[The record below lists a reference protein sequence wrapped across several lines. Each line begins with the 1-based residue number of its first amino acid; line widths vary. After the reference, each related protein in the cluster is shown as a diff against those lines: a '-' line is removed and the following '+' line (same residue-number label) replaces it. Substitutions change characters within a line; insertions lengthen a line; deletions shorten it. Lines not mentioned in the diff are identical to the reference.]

1 MDRWLKRPRPTDEEG
16 ENAFDV
22 EVNKSVTLEPNSS
35 ASREPNLT
43 KISVKPTAKSRKYN
57 SDYLEMG
64 FTFTGPEQ
72 QPKPQCVICYE
83 SLSNECMKPAKLRR
97 HLETKHP
104 EYKSKSLDFFK
115 NKLGEL
121 KRSRK
126 NINNHYGANVN
137 ENATLASYEVSQLVA
152 KCGKNHTIAEDI
164 ILPSAIILCK
174 RMLGDEAARIISTV
188 PLSNNTVQRRISDM
202 ANNIEDTLMV
212 RLSKSDMFAIQLD
225 ESTDISKKAIMLVFV
240 RYLLEDQIFEDF
252 LFSCELLQTRA
263 EDIFT
268 ALNDFF
274 NKHDIT
280 WTKCVGLS
288 TDGAKS
294 MAGHKTGLQARVK
307 AVAPEVK
314 WTHCCIHR
322 EALVAKTLP
331 EPLQKILNEV
341 VEIVN
346 YIKTRPLQSRLFSLL
361 CKEIGSE
368 HEQLLIHTEVRWLS
382 RGRILTRFVELR
394 DELRVFLLDTKY
406 ADVLTDFSWL
416 CSTAYLAD
424 MFEHLNVLNLS
435 LQGKNVDMF
444 KVEDKISAMVK
455 KCQLWAARIENESF
469 TNFPNLKQFLESTE
483 ESLPDPIKINAA
495 EHLRSLATTFRIYF
509 PEPDPDDSWIRNPF
523 NCQAIEQIHGLTEEE
538 QDKLVDLSS
547 CGTMKDI
554 FNGEKIADFWATAR
568 KDYKELGDKAMKKIL
583 PFATTYRCEQAFSS
597 MCFMKNKYRNRL
609 DMQSDF
615 RVKVSSLEPNIT
627 EIMDSKVKF
636 NLSH

>member
-35 ASREPNLT
+35 ASREPNST

-322 EALVAKTLP
+322 EALLAKTLP

-382 RGRILTRFVELR
+382 
-394 DELRVFLLDTKY
+394 
-406 ADVLTDFSWL
+406 
-416 CSTAYLAD
+416 
-424 MFEHLNVLNLS
+424 
-435 LQGKNVDMF
+435 
-444 KVEDKISAMVK
+444 
-455 KCQLWAARIENESF
+455 
-469 TNFPNLKQFLESTE
+469 
-483 ESLPDPIKINAA
+483 
-495 EHLRSLATTFRIYF
+495 
-509 PEPDPDDSWIRNPF
+509 
-523 NCQAIEQIHGLTEEE
+523 
-538 QDKLVDLSS
+538 
-547 CGTMKDI
+547 
-554 FNGEKIADFWATAR
+554 
-568 KDYKELGDKAMKKIL
+568 
-583 PFATTYRCEQAFSS
+583 
-597 MCFMKNKYRNRL
+597 
-609 DMQSDF
+609 
-615 RVKVSSLEPNIT
+615 
-627 EIMDSKVKF
+627 
-636 NLSH
+636 